1 MKKQPPAS
9 LQEQFP
15 INIMAKKV
23 IAPDAEY
30 VPARESITLI
40 DENLLKSKVYTIR
53 GVKVMLDADLAEI
66 YGYSTKRF
74 NEQVKANIERFDDDF
89 RFQLTKEEVLSLN
102 LRSEKTTSSWGG
114 LRYLPYAFTEQGVC
128 MLMSVLKGPLAVA
141 QSKTIVRLFKDMKDY
156 IASENQ
162 QLLGCSN
169 CVQIAALT
177 TQNSKEIAEIRSDF
191 SVFNNETQ
199 ESLGKVMEFFHD
211 PSTYKH
217 HLILNGQ
224 KLEAD
229 VAYTQI
235 YGMAQKSIFLFDDF
249 VGVKTLDLLRGVAQN
264 VNVTIFSDQRNGCA
278 LTQSVIDDFK
288 AARPDVSFERRPA
301 GGIFHDR
308 YIVLDYKTSHE
319 KMFHCGASS
328 KDAGKRVTSIN
339 GIEHPE
345 VYHGLIEKVLGD
357 CLVQGAKNPP

>member
-1 MKKQPPAS
+1 MK
-9 LQEQFP
+9 
-15 INIMAKKV
+15 N
-23 IAPDAEY
+23 
-30 VPARESITLI
+30 
-40 DENLLKSKVYTIR
+40 KVYTIR

-102 LRSEKTTSSWGG
+102 LRLEKTTSSWGG
-114 LRYLPYAFTEQGVC
+114 LRYLPYAFTEQGIY

-141 QSKTIVRLFKDMKDY
+141 QSKT
-156 IASENQ
+156 
-162 QLLGCSN
+162 
-169 CVQIAALT
+169 
-177 TQNSKEIAEIRSDF
+177 TQHSHEIAEIRSDF
-191 SVFNNETQ
+191 SVFKNETQ
-199 ESLGKVMEFFHD
+199 DSLGKVMEFFHD

-278 LTQSVIDDFK
+278 LTQTMIDDFK
-288 AARPDVSFERRPA
+288 AARPDVDIERRPA

-308 YIVLDYKTSHE
+308 YIVLDYKTDHE

-328 KDAGKRVTSIN
+328 KDAGKRVTTIDD
-339 GIEHPE
+339 IEYPE
-345 VYHGLIEKVLGD
+345 VYHELIEKVLVD
-357 CLVQGAKNPP
+357 CYARVLSIL

>member
-1 MKKQPPAS
+1 MMKKEA
-9 LQEQFP
+9 LVEG
-15 INIMAKKV
+15 N
-23 IAPDAEY
+23 E
-30 VPARESITLI
+30 ITLI

-66 YGYSTKRF
+66 YGYETRAF
-74 NEQVKANIERFDDDF
+74 NQQVKLNIDKFDDDF
-89 RFQLTKEEVLSLN
+89 RFQLTDDEFKRLMSKN
-102 LRSEKTTSSWGG
+102 LTSKTGRGG
-114 LRYLPYAFTEQGVC
+114 TRKLPFVFTEQGIY
-128 MLMSVLKGPLAVA
+128 MLMTVLRGGLATL
-141 QSKTIVRLFKDMKDY
+141 QSKAIIRLFKDMKDY
-156 IASENQ
+156 IAAENQ

-169 CVQIAALT
+169 CVLIATLT
-177 TQNSKEIAEIRSDF
+177 AQHSHEIAEIRTDVARLEVESLK
-191 SVFNNETQ
+191 TQ

-235 YGMAQKSIFLFDDF
+235 YGMAQKSIFVFDDF

-264 VNVTIFSDQRNGCA
+264 VKITLFSDQRNGCA
-278 LTQSVIDDFK
+278 LTQTMIDDFK
-288 AARPDVSFERRPA
+288 AARPDISFERRPA

-328 KDAGKRVTSIN
+328 KDAGKRVTTIDD
-339 GIEHPE
+339 IEYPE
-345 VYHGLIEKVLGD
+345 VYHELIEKVLS
-357 CLVQGAKNPP
+357 LN

>member
-1 MKKQPPAS
+1 MKKKEVPVAGNS
-9 LQEQFP
+9 
-15 INIMAKKV
+15 A
-23 IAPDAEY
+23 
-30 VPARESITLI
+30 VPANVAEKTKEIVLI
-40 DENLLKSKVYTIR
+40 DENLLKNKVYTIR

-66 YGYSTKRF
+66 YGYSVKAF
-74 NEQVKANIERFDDDF
+74 NQQVKNNAEKFPEDF
-89 RFQLTKEEVLSLN
+89 RFQV
-102 LRSEKTTSSWGG
+102 SEKEVDALSRSNFLTSMQVKGIKGG
-114 LRYLPYAFTEQGVC
+114 RTYRPYAFTEQGIY
-128 MLMSVLKGPLAVA
+128 MLMTVLKGDLATK
-141 QSKTIVRLFKDMKDY
+141 QSLALVRLFKDMKDY

-169 CVQIAALT
+169 CVQIATLT
-177 TQNSKEIAEIRSDF
+177 AQHSHEIAEIRTDVARLEVESLK
-191 SVFNNETQ
+191 TQ

-235 YGMAQKSIFLFDDF
+235 YGMAQKSIFMFDDF

-264 VNVTIFSDQRNGCA
+264 VKITLFSDQRNGCA
-278 LTQSVIDDFK
+278 LTQTMIDDFK

-308 YIVLDYKTSHE
+308 YIVLDYKTDHE

-328 KDAGKRVTSIN
+328 KDAGKRVTSIT

-345 VYHGLIEKVLGD
+345 VYHELIEGVLK
-357 CLVQGAKNPP
+357 LPVLP

>member
-1 MKKQPPAS
+1 MKRKG
-9 LQEQFP
+9 
-15 INIMAKKV
+15 
-23 IAPDAEY
+23 
-30 VPARESITLI
+30 VPVGGKEIVLI

-66 YGYSTKRF
+66 YGYSVKAF
-74 NEQVKANIERFDDDF
+74 NQQVKNNAEKFPGDF
-89 RFQLTKEEVLSLN
+89 RFQLNDEEYVN
-102 LRSEKTTSSWGG
+102 LKSKNLTSSWGG
-114 LRYLPYAFTEQGVC
+114 VRKMPFAFTEQGIY

-141 QSKTIVRLFKDMKDY
+141 QSIAIVRLFKDMKDY

-162 QLLGCSN
+162 QLLGCAN
-169 CVQIAALT
+169 CVQIATLT
-177 TQNSKEIAEIRSDF
+177 AQHSHEISEIRSDV
-191 SVFNNETQ
+191 SRLEGEAQKTQ

-229 VAYTQI
+229 VANSQI
-235 YGMAQKSIFLFDDF
+235 YGMAQKSIFVFDDF

-264 VNVTIFSDQRNGCA
+264 VKVTIFSDQRNGCA
-278 LTQSVIDDFK
+278 LTPAMIADFK
-288 AARPDVSFERRPA
+288 AARPDVDIERRPA

-308 YIVLDYKTSHE
+308 YIVLDYKTDHE

-328 KDAGKRVTSIN
+328 KDAGKRVTTMDQV
-339 GIEHPE
+339 EYPE
-345 VYHGLIEKVLGD
+345 VYHELIEEVLGD
-357 CLVQGAKNPP
+357 

>member
-1 MKKQPPAS
+1 MKKKEAPVGGS
-9 LQEQFP
+9 E
-15 INIMAKKV
+15 
-23 IAPDAEY
+23 IA
-30 VPARESITLI
+30 LI

-66 YGYSTKRF
+66 YGYSVKAF
-74 NEQVKANIERFDDDF
+74 NQQVKNNAEKFPGDF
-89 RFQLTKEEVLSLN
+89 RFQLNDEEYVN
-102 LRSEKTTSSWGG
+102 LKSKNLTSSWGG
-114 LRYLPYAFTEQGVC
+114 VRKMPFAFTEQGIY

-141 QSKTIVRLFKDMKDY
+141 QSIAIVRLFKDMKDY

-162 QLLGCSN
+162 QLLGCAN
-169 CVQIAALT
+169 CVQIATLT
-177 TQNSKEIAEIRSDF
+177 AQHSHEISEIRTDVARLEVESLK
-191 SVFNNETQ
+191 TQ

-229 VAYTQI
+229 VANSQI
-235 YGMAQKSIFLFDDF
+235 YGMAQKSIFVFDDF

-264 VNVTIFSDQRNGCA
+264 VKVTIFSDQRNGCA
-278 LTQSVIDDFK
+278 LTPAMIADFK
-288 AARPDVSFERRPA
+288 TARPDVDIERRPA

-328 KDAGKRVTSIN
+328 KDAGKRVTTMDQV
-339 GIEHPE
+339 EYPE
-345 VYHGLIEKVLGD
+345 VYHELIEKVLGD
-357 CLVQGAKNPP
+357 